1 MHRTRQPRVHRCP
14 ACAAPLEVIDG
25 AAEVHCSYC
34 HAHVTIERRAKPNAD
49 RAPPPQRGGEA
60 VLYVEAATRVVSQ
73 AVRLVVAM
81 VLLGILVA
89 VGIGF
94 LLSREAPSSVAGSAP
109 HFAARAA
116 SPDQSLSLPSRCA
129 VNQRVLIEGET
140 LELDGVALV
149 ADANCK
155 IEFRNCHITADKVV
169 EASSANVEIRVVEST
184 LIGRK
189 VALDLSRPNPKVEID
204 AKSLVQGATAIVAG
218 HNLVLAISG
227 GAVVGDRSAVKTEGR
242 ATIKLEGGKIT
253 GARNALTLGGQGD
266 VSVSEGGSIEAK
278 EAITGDSG
286 VKLRLDGGTIRAGR
300 TAVRAAR
307 VEVEATGEGSRI
319 EAPTAIETKHDA
331 TVDLREG
338 ASLKATRLA
347 IDARHSVELELE
359 GGVIQSQKNG
369 LRAGHTISVVARSG
383 GLIKAAGWAVDA
395 AHDVDVVLESS
406 RIEAGTTALKGRRAR
421 KLEVDDASEIV
432 GAQVFRR

>member
-1 MHRTRQPRVHRCP
+1 MQRTREPRVHRCP
-14 ACAAPLEVIDG
+14 ACAAPLEVVDG

-34 HAHVTIERRAKPNAD
+34 HAHVTIERGAKANAD

-60 VLYVEAATRVVSQ
+60 VLYVETATRAVSQ
-73 AVRLVVAM
+73 AVRLVAIVFALGTLVA
-81 VLLGILVA
+81 LGIGWSLM
-89 VGIGF
+89 
-94 LLSREAPSSVAGSAP
+94 REAPSSVGGSAP
-109 HFAARAA
+109 HFATRTA
-116 SPDQSLSLPSRCA
+116 SPDQSLSLPGRCA
-129 VNQRVLIEGET
+129 VNQRVLIEGKT

-149 ADANCK
+149 VDANCK

-169 EASSANVEIRVVEST
+169 EATSANVQIKVVEST

-204 AKSLVQGATAIVAG
+204 AKSLVQGATAIAAG
-218 HNLVLAISG
+218 HNLVLTISG
-227 GAVVGDRSAVKTEGR
+227 GAVVGERSAVATEGR

-266 VSVSEGGSIEAK
+266 VFVSEGGTIEAK
-278 EAITGDSG
+278 EAITSDSG
-286 VKLRLDGGTIRAGR
+286 VKLRLDSGTIRAGR

-319 EAPTAIETKHDA
+319 EAPTAIETKHNA
-331 TVDLREG
+331 TVELREG
-338 ASLKATRLA
+338 AAVKATRLA

-359 GGVIQSQKNG
+359 GGAIRSEKDGVK
-369 LRAGHTISVVARSG
+369 AGHSFSLVAREG
-383 GLIKAAGWAVDA
+383 GLIQAAGWAVDA

-406 RIEAGTTALKGRRAR
+406 RIESGTTALKGRRAR